1 MREITLTNE
10 NEQINVLKVNIG
22 KETYS
27 VPLSGSLSIREMKAM
42 RDGTED
48 GFDFFGRY
56 IPQDVLETLTM
67 DQFNALNEA
76 WKEASS
82 EKTDASMGE

>member
-10 NEQINVLKVNIG
+10 NERINVLKVNIG
-22 KETYS
+22 KKTYS

-82 EKTDASMGE
+82 EKTNASMGE

>member
-10 NEQINVLKVNIG
+10 NKQINVLKVNIG

-42 RDGTED
+42 RDGVED

-67 DQFNALNEA
+67 DQFKELNKA
-76 WKEASS
+76 WKEASG
-82 EKTDASMGE
+82 EKADADMGE

>member
-22 KETYS
+22 NEAYS

>member
-1 MREITLTNE
+1 MAEVILGGDRPKK
-10 NEQINVLKVNIG
+10 VLEVKIG
-22 KETYS
+22 KKTYN

-56 IPQDVLETLTM
+56 IPAEVMENMTM
-67 DQFNALNEA
+67 DDFQVLNDA
-76 WKEASS
+76 WKKASAGQS
-82 EKTDASMGE
+82 DVSLGE

>member
-10 NEQINVLKVNIG
+10 SEQINVLKVNIG
-22 KETYS
+22 KKTYS

>member
-22 KETYS
+22 KKAYS

>member
-22 KETYS
+22 KKTYS
-27 VPLSGSLSIREMKAM
+27 VPLSGSLTIREAKAL

-82 EKTDASMGE
+82 EKTDVSMGE

>member
-22 KETYS
+22 KKTYS

-76 WKEASS
+76 WKKASS

>member
-56 IPQDVLETLTM
+56 IPQDVLETLTI
-67 DQFNALNEA
+67 DQFNKLNKA
-76 WKEASS
+76 WKDATE
-82 EKTDASMGE
+82 EKTDVSMGE

>member
-10 NEQINVLKVNIG
+10 NERINVLKVNIG
-22 KETYS
+22 KKTYS

>member
-1 MREITLTNE
+1 MREITLTDE
-10 NEQINVLKVNIG
+10 NKQINVLKVNIG

-42 RDGTED
+42 RDGVED

-67 DQFNALNEA
+67 DQFKELNKA
-76 WKEASS
+76 WKEASG
-82 EKTDASMGE
+82 EKTDADVGE

>member
-1 MREITLTNE
+1 MREITLTDE
-10 NEQINVLKVNIG
+10 NKQINVLKVNIG

-42 RDGTED
+42 SDGVED

-67 DQFNALNEA
+67 DQFKELNKA
-76 WKEASS
+76 WKEASG
-82 EKTDASMGE
+82 EKTDADMGE

>member
-22 KETYS
+22 KKTYS

-67 DQFNALNEA
+67 DQFNALNGA

>member
-82 EKTDASMGE
+82 EKTDVSMGE

>member
-1 MREITLTNE
+1 MREITLTSE
-10 NEQINVLKVNIG
+10 NERINVLKVNIG
-22 KETYS
+22 KKTYS
-27 VPLSGSLSIREMKAM
+27 VPLSGSLSIREMIAM

-67 DQFNALNEA
+67 DQFNALKEA

>member
-27 VPLSGSLSIREMKAM
+27 VPISGSLTIREMKAM

-56 IPQDVLETLTM
+56 IPQDVLEALTM

>member
-22 KETYS
+22 KKTYS

-82 EKTDASMGE
+82 KKTDASMGE

>member
-10 NEQINVLKVNIG
+10 NKQINVLKVNIG

-42 RDGTED
+42 RDGVED

-67 DQFNALNEA
+67 DQFKELNKA
-76 WKEASS
+76 WKEVSG
-82 EKTDASMGE
+82 EKTDADMGE

>member
-22 KETYS
+22 KKTYS

-67 DQFNALNEA
+67 DQFNALNKA
-76 WKEASS
+76 WKDATE
-82 EKTDASMGE
+82 EKTDVSMGE

>member
-1 MREITLTNE
+1 MREITLTDE
-10 NEQINVLKVNIG
+10 NKQINVLKVNIG

>member
-10 NEQINVLKVNIG
+10 NERINVLKVNIG
-22 KETYS
+22 KKTYS

-56 IPQDVLETLTM
+56 IPQDVLEALTM

-82 EKTDASMGE
+82 EKTDADMGE

>member
-1 MREITLTNE
+1 MREITLTSE

>member
-10 NEQINVLKVNIG
+10 SEQINVLKVNIG
-22 KETYS
+22 KKTYS

-56 IPQDVLETLTM
+56 SPQDVLETLTM

>member
-1 MREITLTNE
+1 MREITLTSE
-10 NEQINVLKVNIG
+10 NERINVLKVNIG
-22 KETYS
+22 KKTYS

>member
-22 KETYS
+22 KKTYS

>member
-1 MREITLTNE
+1 MREITLTDE
-10 NEQINVLKVNIG
+10 NKQINVLKVNIG

-42 RDGTED
+42 RDGVED

-67 DQFNALNEA
+67 DQFKELNKA
-76 WKEASS
+76 WKEASG
-82 EKTDASMGE
+82 EKTDADMGE

>member
-22 KETYS
+22 KKTYS

-42 RDGTED
+42 RDGTEN

>member
-22 KETYS
+22 KKAYN
-27 VPLSGSLSIREMKAM
+27 VPLSGSLTIREAKAL

-67 DQFNALNEA
+67 DQFNALNKA
-76 WKEASS
+76 WKDATE
-82 EKTDASMGE
+82 EKTDVSMGE

>member
-22 KETYS
+22 EETYS

>member
-22 KETYS
+22 KKTYS

-42 RDGTED
+42 KDGTED